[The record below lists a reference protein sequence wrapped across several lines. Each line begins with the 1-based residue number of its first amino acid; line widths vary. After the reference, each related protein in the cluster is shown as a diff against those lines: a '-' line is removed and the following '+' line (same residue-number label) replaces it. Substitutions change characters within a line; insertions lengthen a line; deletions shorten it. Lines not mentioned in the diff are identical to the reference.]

1 MLIRNLPQ
9 LAKIGTMGKEGVHSK
24 KSIKKKSKQLENLT
38 PTGELRE
45 KSEGTGQVKSFF
57 SAYTHVLG

>member
-24 KSIKKKSKQLENLT
+24 KSIKKKKQAA
-38 PTGELRE
+38 GEFNTNR
-45 KSEGTGQVKSFF
+45 
-57 SAYTHVLG
+57 